1 MRKDKDKALALR
13 KQGKSYNEIS
23 RAFKIPKST
32 LSFWLK
38 DVQLSKKAKKNLKNG
53 WQRVGLKKLLLMNR
67 NRTLIAQKSA
77 DSIQKEAAKDI
88 KKIDRQTLFFLG
100 SALYW
105 AEGYKSTKWGKWR
118 CVDFTNSDSAAV
130 KLMMRFF
137 REICLVKD
145 NKFCFQLMVH
155 DKSQSDKALKFW
167 SKLTRI
173 PEKQFMKVFVWKYK
187 QKVKK
192 SDRVLPNG
200 TIHVRIYDVKLFHK
214 ILGRIDGLKQ
224 QIGAWRSW

>member
-118 CVDFTNSDSAAV
+118 CVDFTN
-130 KLMMRFF
+130 
-137 REICLVKD
+137 
-145 NKFCFQLMVH
+145 
-155 DKSQSDKALKFW
+155 
-167 SKLTRI
+167 
-173 PEKQFMKVFVWKYK
+173 
-187 QKVKK
+187 
-192 SDRVLPNG
+192 
-200 TIHVRIYDVKLFHK
+200 
-214 ILGRIDGLKQ
+214 
-224 QIGAWRSW
+224 